1 MKVRSIAK
9 HLPDGELILV
19 PFEGRT
25 YSVERGK
32 TVEVPDELGASLL
45 MQTDAWAP
53 VGDEAKKA
61 AEKVAS

>member
-1 MKVRSIAK
+1 MMVRSIAK

-45 MQTDAWAP
+45 EQTDAWAA
-53 VGDEAKKA
+53 VGEAKKA